1 MNISSLIQGFSSYL
15 ESLNEVSPKEYNTN
29 SSSISIFMYS
39 SEFKTYLSEELEIS
53 DSSIFSKSINDILS
67 MDVVNGKLVE
77 INDDNTDSFISSSEG
92 NEDSAEQ
99 QITDGQEN
107 ETIQMPEDI
116 VLPQENIQSED
127 AASDTTNMNAEDIET
142 TNESLTELLNN
153 LFQDQTVISALDAN
167 ESGDLDKDEIANFL
181 NDINKFDGDSNNLS
195 LNDILAG
202 IEQIKEKVESE
213 KAENID
219 EETPNVEETNEQE
232 SIPTNTTTPSSSSN
246 NFSNGSIGNSGS
258 TSSSVGTETIQE
270 KSLDN
275 MTREELN
282 TELTTAEGEL
292 TEKQDI
298 LSSILNGS
306 EENIQAM
313 TEDMENMYDAYLSEL
328 KTVDEDMAKQVDSL
342 KGNIDDQEKLIDTKD
357 QEIANQEN
365 VVADSENAY
374 NNAVANTQQLKASL
388 SALQSTDTSNMDDS
402 QIAELNSKIAELQAK
417 ITESEQAEAEAEQA
431 LNDAKDRLDTLNTE
445 RESYQTELD
454 NLNQQMTELEAKIVE
469 AYPQVQES
477 LNAYKEAKQLRDS
490 YKAEATSAIKTEIS
504 TAQNYVNEIKTA
516 INNFD
521 NKEVAKEYV
530 LDGLT
535 DLTRTAIEL
544 AYLQLGVYEDGGD
557 NRGTMEK
564 YGGGAGVPWCAAFVS
579 WLYGKGQDGTA
590 SPLNFDASVSG
601 LRAQAKEAGYYSEVG
616 TYTPVPGDI
625 MIQKSNGAS
634 HTGIVVGVDDKYIYT
649 IEGNSG
655 DAVRERKYE
664 IGSGSYSKISGW
676 IRLNEWSGGSSDI
689 PRDTYLANNNS
700 EDANEKERSTR

>member
-328 KTVDEDMAKQVDSL
+328 KTVDEDMAMQVDSL
-342 KGNIDDQEKLIDTKD
+342 KVNIDDQEKLIDSKD

-365 VVADSENAY
+365 IVAESENAY
-374 NNAVANTQQLKASL
+374 NNAVSNTQQLKASL

-402 QIAELNSKIAELQAK
+402 KIAELNSKIAELQSK
-417 ITESEQAEAEAEQA
+417 ITESEQAEAEAEQT
-431 LNDAKDRLDTLNTE
+431 LNDAKDRLNTLNTE
-445 RESYQTELD
+445 RESYKTELD
-454 NLNQQMTELEAKIVE
+454 NLNQQMTELEANIVE

-477 LNAYKEAKQLRDS
+477 LNAYKETKQLRDS
-490 YKAEATSAIKTEIS
+490 YKAEATSAIKSEIN
-504 TAQNYVNEIKTA
+504 TAQNYVNEVNTA
-516 INNFD
+516 INNL
-521 NKEVAKEYV
+521 NNEETSKEYSV
-530 LDGLT
+530 STLPVTDEELAEYGFDTEEKRDAWSHLVPEMQEAIVKLT
-535 DLTRTAIEL
+535 DYAHSIGIEIKYNSKRSIFRTFEEQQEI
-544 AYLQLGVYEDGGD
+544 YRTSRPGY
-557 NRGTMEK
+557 
-564 YGGGAGVPWCAAFVS
+564 AA
-579 WLYGKGQDGTA
+579 K
-590 SPLNFDASVSG
+590 P
-601 LRAQAKEAGYYSEVG
+601 
-616 TYTPVPGDI
+616 
-625 MIQKSNGAS
+625 
-634 HTGIVVGVDDKYIYT
+634 
-649 IEGNSG
+649 GNSRHESG
-655 DAVRERKYE
+655 EAVDITIPNADKNNPNDK
-664 IGSGSYSKISGW
+664 SYRALAEYWMDMGYTW
-676 IRLNEWSGGSSDI
+676 GGNWNACEPWHFDLR
-689 PRDTYLANNNS
+689 PN
-700 EDANEKERSTR
+700 K